1 MQTSIWCSLSNWYL
15 SAASM
20 FINILILFCT
30 LYFGMLITLIIKQN
44 ITINVNY
51 TAIELVVESYQKK
64 YVFIFKL
71 VSTDT

>member
-15 SAASM
+15 SAPGT